1 MFNFVALSVEFIK
14 EKLGEKFKNMTER
27 YIKIKGIVQGV
38 GFRPYV
44 YNLARQFSLN
54 GFVNNDESGVTV
66 VIQGRQKAID
76 TFIEELKK
84 NPPPLSCIDSIE
96 IQMSEIK
103 ELFEHFTIK
112 HTQVQ
117 NSKTT
122 LVSPDIAVC
131 KDCIEDISNPNNFR
145 FNYALT
151 NCTNCGPR
159 YTIIKT
165 VPYDRIHTSMSE
177 FILCPT
183 CQKEYE
189 DPTNRRYHAQPICC
203 PTCGPKLALFD
214 KENKEMATHTK
225 ALEMVAQKIKQG
237 EIVAIKSLGGFH
249 LVCDATSSYA
259 VNKLRQRKNRP
270 SKPLAVL
277 FKSLEQIKEVAEL
290 SLAEEKLINSKEKPI
305 VLVKKKESSLL
316 SAFIAPHIDRIGV
329 FLPLTPLHVLLF
341 NYLDTPLVATS
352 ANLSEE
358 PIIIKKDELLRKL
371 PFVVD
376 YVLDYNRAIINACD
390 DSVVQVVNGKNF
402 LLRKARGYAP
412 SFLKLP
418 QVSTKKILAIGANQ
432 KNTIALCFEDTVILS
447 PHIGDLNSIEA
458 MQFFENT
465 VETFQRFYDF
475 KPELIVCDKHPLYE
489 TTKWAKEQNVPVIQI
504 QHHYAHVLSCM
515 AQYQLDKKVLAFAF
529 DGTGYGDDGNI
540 WGGEVFIASKK
551 EYVRI
556 KHFEY
561 FRLLGGEMAIK
572 QIKRVGL
579 SLLFENYTLEELLT
593 LNNPCLKAFSHK
605 EIELLHTVWNKG
617 LNAPLTSSVGR
628 LFDAVCSFAGIEHNV
643 SYEGESGLLIE
654 QAYDKTIQE
663 AYSYEITHNTIQIH
677 QAIKEMT
684 QDNNSQQ
691 ICTKFINMLAN
702 IIIELCCEH
711 PTLEIVLT
719 GGVFQNKTLL
729 ELVTSKLDCL
739 GRKYY
744 YSKDVPLNDAGI
756 SLGQI
761 YSQV

>member
-1 MFNFVALSVEFIK
+1 M
-14 EKLGEKFKNMTER
+14 GEKFKNMIET

-38 GFRPYV
+38 GFRPFV
-44 YNLARQFSLN
+44 YNLALQFDLK
-54 GFVNNDESGVTV
+54 GLVHNNESGVTV
-66 VIQGRQKAID
+66 VLQGDEKS
-76 TFIEELKK
+76 IESFL
-84 NPPPLSCIDSIE
+84 NTLQITPPPLAKIE
-96 IQMSEIK
+96 E
-103 ELFEHFTIK
+103 FTILK
-112 HTQVQ
+112 QPVEQLFDSFTIEQTEVQ
-117 NSKTT
+117 NAKTT
-122 LVSPDIAVC
+122 WISPDISVC

-165 VPYDRIHTSMSE
+165 VPYDRIHTSMSV
-177 FILCPT
+177 FPLCPT
-183 CQKEYE
+183 CKKEYE

-203 PTCGPKLALFD
+203 PTCGPKLSLFD
-214 KENKEMATHTK
+214 KENNEIASHTK

-249 LVCDATSSYA
+249 LVCDATSNYA

-270 SKPLAVL
+270 TKPLAVL
-277 FKSLEQIKEVAEL
+277 CKNLEQIKNMATL
-290 SLAEEKLINSKEKPI
+290 LKSEESIITSKEKPI
-305 VLVKKKESSLL
+305 VLVKKKNTSLL
-316 SAFIAPHIDRIGV
+316 SASVAPNIDRIGV
-329 FLPLTPLHVLLF
+329 FLPFTPLHYLLF
-341 NYLDTPLVATS
+341 KSIDTPLVATS
-352 ANLSEE
+352 ANISDE
-358 PIIIKKDELLRKL
+358 PIIIKKDELYRKL
-371 PFVVD
+371 TFVFD

-390 DSVVQVVNGKNF
+390 DSVVQVINDRVF
-402 LLRKARGYAP
+402 PLRKARGYAP

-418 QVSTKKILAIGANQ
+418 KISSKKILALGANQ
-432 KNTIALCFEDTVILS
+432 KNTIALCFEDTVIIS
-447 PHIGDLNSIEA
+447 PHIGDLNSIES
-458 MQFFENT
+458 MVFFENT
-465 VETFQRFYDF
+465 LETFQRFYDF
-475 KPELIVCDKHPLYE
+475 KPDVIVCDKHPAYE
-489 TTKWAKEQNVPVIQI
+489 TTKWAKQQSVPVVQI
-504 QHHYAHVLSCM
+504 QHHYAHVLSSM
-515 AQYQLDKKVLAFAF
+515 AQYHLEQKVLAFAF

-593 LNNPCLKAFSHK
+593 LNNPCLKAFSNK

-628 LFDAVCSFAGIEHNV
+628 LFDAVCSLSGIEHNV

-654 QAYDKTIQE
+654 QAYDNSIEE
-663 AYSYEITHNTIQIH
+663 AYSYDITANTIQINK
-677 QAIKEMT
+677 AIKEMIEE
-684 QDNNSQQ
+684 NNSRQ

-702 IIIELCCEH
+702 IIIELSHEH
-711 PTLEIVLT
+711 PTLDIVLT

-729 ELVTSKLDCL
+729 ELVTSKLDIL

-761 YSQV
+761 YSQI

>member
-1 MFNFVALSVEFIK
+1 
-14 EKLGEKFKNMTER
+14 
-27 YIKIKGIVQGV
+27 
-38 GFRPYV
+38 
-44 YNLARQFSLN
+44 RQFSLN

-66 VIQGRQKAID
+66 VLQGDEKAID
-76 TFIEELKK
+76 AFIEELKK
-84 NPPPLSCIDSIE
+84 NPPPLSCIDTID
-96 IQMSEIK
+96 IQTSEIK
-103 ELFEHFTIK
+103 EVFENFTIE

-117 NSKTT
+117 NSKTS

-145 FNYALT
+145 FNYVLT

-165 VPYDRIHTSMSE
+165 VPYDRIHTSMSV
-177 FILCPT
+177 FPLCPT
-183 CQKEYE
+183 CKKEYE

-203 PTCGPKLALFD
+203 PTCGPKLSLFD
-214 KENKEMATHTK
+214 KENNEIASHTK

-249 LVCDATSSYA
+249 LVCDATSNYA

-270 SKPLAVL
+270 TKPLAVL
-277 FKSLEQIKEVAEL
+277 CKNLEQIKNMATL
-290 SLAEEKLINSKEKPI
+290 LKSEESIITSKEKPI
-305 VLVKKKESSLL
+305 VLVKKKNTSLL
-316 SAFIAPHIDRIGV
+316 SASVAPNIDRIGV
-329 FLPLTPLHVLLF
+329 FLPFTPLHYLLF
-341 NYLDTPLVATS
+341 KSIDTPLVATS
-352 ANLSEE
+352 ANISDE
-358 PIIIKKDELLRKL
+358 PIIIKKDELYKKL
-371 PFVVD
+371 TFVFD

-390 DSVVQVVNGKNF
+390 DSVVQVVNDRVF

-418 QVSTKKILAIGANQ
+418 KVSSKKILALGANQ
-432 KNTIALCFEDTVILS
+432 KNTIALCFEDTVIIS
-447 PHIGDLNSIEA
+447 PHIGDLNSIES
-458 MQFFENT
+458 MVFFENT
-465 VETFQRFYDF
+465 LETFQRFYDF
-475 KPELIVCDKHPLYE
+475 KPDVIVCDKHPAYE
-489 TTKWAKEQNVPVIQI
+489 TTKWAKQQSVPVVQI
-504 QHHYAHVLSCM
+504 QHHYAHVLSSM
-515 AQYQLDKKVLAFAF
+515 AQYHLEQKVLAFAF

-593 LNNPCLKAFSHK
+593 LNNPCLKAFSNK

-628 LFDAVCSFAGIEHNV
+628 LFDAVCSLSGIEHNV

-654 QAYDKTIQE
+654 QAYDNSIEE
-663 AYSYEITHNTIQIH
+663 AYSYDITANTIQINK
-677 QAIKEMT
+677 AIKEMIEE
-684 QDNNSQQ
+684 NNSRQ

-702 IIIELCCEH
+702 IIIELSHEH
-711 PTLEIVLT
+711 PTLDIVLT

-729 ELVTSKLDCL
+729 ELVTSKLDIL

-761 YSQV
+761 YSQI